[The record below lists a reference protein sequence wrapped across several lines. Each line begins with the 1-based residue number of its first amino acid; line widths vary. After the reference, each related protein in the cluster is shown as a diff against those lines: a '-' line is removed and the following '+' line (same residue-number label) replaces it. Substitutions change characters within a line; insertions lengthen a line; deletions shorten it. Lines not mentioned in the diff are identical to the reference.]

1 MGLMRAPRV
10 LVVEHEEG
18 APAGWLG
25 EWLLE
30 EGLELDV
37 RRPYAASGPG
47 LPDDLAGHDALLV
60 LGGGMDAW
68 DDAGHAWLAPTRD
81 LVREAVARDLPT
93 LGLCLGHQLAV
104 LALGGE
110 VGRNPAGATIA
121 VMDVG
126 WLEEAADDPLL
137 GSVTGAGRASHWNVD
152 VATTLPDGSRVLA
165 RTRDDAP
172 QAARLADSVWGVQCH
187 PEAGPAILR
196 RWAEDDGEP
205 HRAAGVDVD
214 GFLADASDSADTL
227 RESWRPLG
235 HAFADLVRRATDRRQ
250 VVR

>member
-1 MGLMRAPRV
+1 MTAPRV

-25 EWLLE
+25 EWLRA

-37 RRPYAASGPG
+37 RRPYAAGGPG
-47 LPDDLAGHDALLV
+47 LPDDLSGHDALLV

-68 DDAGHAWLAPTRD
+68 DDGGHPWLAPTRA
-81 LVREAVARDLPT
+81 LVMQAADGDVPT

-121 VMDVG
+121 VKEVG
-126 WLEEAADDPLL
+126 WLDGAADDPLL
-137 GSVTGAGRASHWNVD
+137 GAVTAAGRASHWNVD
-152 VATTLPDGSRVLA
+152 VATRLPEGSRVLA
-165 RTRDDAP
+165 RTRDGAP
-172 QAARLADSVWGVQCH
+172 QAARLAGCVWGVQCH
-187 PEAGPAILR
+187 PEAGPDILR

-214 GFLADASDSADTL
+214 GFLADASESADTL

-235 HAFADLVRRATDRRQ
+235 HAFAALVRRAADRRGAT
-250 VVR
+250 R

>member
-1 MGLMRAPRV
+1 MGDHDAIMRAPRV

-25 EWLLE
+25 EWLSE

-37 RRPYAASGPG
+37 RRPYADGGPG
-47 LPDDLAGHDALLV
+47 LPGDLTDHDALLV

-68 DDAGHAWLAPTRD
+68 DDSGHPWLAATRD
-81 LVREAVARDLPT
+81 LVREAASRDAPT

-104 LALGGE
+104 LALGGA

-121 VMDVG
+121 VMGVG
-126 WLEEAADDPLL
+126 WLAAAADDPLL
-137 GSVTGAGRASHWNVD
+137 ASLTGAARASHWNVD
-152 VATTLPDGSRVLA
+152 VATRLPDGARVLA
-165 RTRDDAP
+165 RTPDDAP
-172 QAARLADSVWGVQCH
+172 QAARLAGSVWGVQCH
-187 PEAGPAILR
+187 PEAGPEILA

-214 GFLADASDSADTL
+214 GFLTDAERSAGTL

-235 HAFADLVRRATDRRQ
+235 RAFADLVRRAAAR
-250 VVR
+250 

>member
-1 MGLMRAPRV
+1 MAQPSV

-25 EWLLE
+25 EWLVE
-30 EGLELDV
+30 EGLRLDV
-37 RRPYAASGPG
+37 RRPYAGEQLPG
-47 LPDDLAGHDALLV
+47 DLEAHDGLLV

-68 DDAGHAWLAPTRD
+68 DDEHHAWLPPTRS
-81 LVREAVARDLPT
+81 LLRRAEETGTPA

-121 VMDVG
+121 VMPVG
-126 WLEEAADDPLL
+126 WLPDASDDPVL
-137 GSVTGAGRASHWNVD
+137 GPVAGAARASHWNVD
-152 VATTLPDGSRVLA
+152 VATRLPEKARVLA
-165 RTRDDAP
+165 RTPDGAP
-172 QAARLADSVWGVQCH
+172 QAARLGASVWGVQCH

-214 GFLADASDSADTL
+214 GFLADAARSADDL
-227 RESWRPLG
+227 RAWWRPLG
-235 HAFADLVRRATDRRQ
+235 RSFAAMVGSRSAR
-250 VVR
+250 

>member
-1 MGLMRAPRV
+1 MRAPRV

-18 APAGWLG
+18 APVGWLG
-25 EWLLE
+25 EWLLD

-37 RRPYAASGPG
+37 RRPYAESGPD
-47 LPDDLAGHDALLV
+47 LPTDLGEHDALLV

-68 DDAGHAWLAPTRD
+68 DDAAHPWLAPTRD
-81 LVREAVARDLPT
+81 LVRQAAASDVPT

-104 LALGGE
+104 LALDGE

-121 VMDVG
+121 VMPVG
-126 WLEEAADDPLL
+126 WLDDAAADPLL
-137 GSVTGAGRASHWNVD
+137 GAVAGATRASHWNVD
-152 VATTLPDGSRVLA
+152 VATRLPGGSHVLA
-165 RTRDDAP
+165 RTPDDAP
-172 QAARLADSVWGVQCH
+172 QAARLADTVWGVQCH
-187 PEAGPAILR
+187 PEASPDILA

-214 GFLADASDSADTL
+214 GFLADAAESADTL

-235 HAFADLVRRATDRRQ
+235 RAFAELVRRAGTR
-250 VVR
+250 

>member
-1 MGLMRAPRV
+1 MTSTRPDAGAPRV
-10 LVVEHEEG
+10 LVVEHEDG

-25 EWLLE
+25 EWLVE

-37 RRPYAASGPG
+37 RRPYADGPG
-47 LPDDLAGHDALLV
+47 SLPEDLSAHDALLV

-68 DDAGHAWLAPTRD
+68 DDAGHPWLAPTRD
-81 LVREAVARDLPT
+81 LVRAAAADGVPT

-121 VMDVG
+121 VMPVG
-126 WLEEAADDPLL
+126 WEPAVADDPLL
-137 GSVTGAGRASHWNVD
+137 AAVRGAGRASHWNVD
-152 VATTLPDGSRVLA
+152 VATRLPDGATVLA
-165 RTRDDAP
+165 RTPDGAP
-172 QAARLADSVWGVQCH
+172 QAARLSGSVWGVQCH
-187 PEAGPAILR
+187 PEAGPTILT

-214 GFLADASDSADTL
+214 GFLADATESAPRL

-235 HAFADLVRRATDRRQ
+235 RAFAALVRRADAR
-250 VVR
+250 